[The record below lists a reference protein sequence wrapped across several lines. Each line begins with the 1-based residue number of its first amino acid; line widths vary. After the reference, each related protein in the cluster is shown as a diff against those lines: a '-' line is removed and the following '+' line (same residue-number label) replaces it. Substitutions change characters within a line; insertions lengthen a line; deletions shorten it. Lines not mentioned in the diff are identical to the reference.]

1 MNQIFAN
8 STAFGFVLT
17 LIAYGIG
24 VYLKKKLHYQIF
36 NPILIA
42 IVVIIGFLSFFN
54 VDYENYNSSA
64 QYISYF
70 LTPATVSLAIPLYRQ
85 ISLLKRNLKA
95 IIVGILS
102 GVLSSMVSVWGF
114 SKLFGF
120 THIEY
125 VTLLPKSVTTAI
137 GMGISEELGGLVSIT
152 VATIIITGII
162 GNVFSNIL
170 FKCFNIV
177 EPIAKGLSLGT
188 ASHAIGTSKAM
199 ELGEIEGA
207 MSSLSIV
214 VSGLLTVI
222 IAPLFSNLI

>member
-177 EPIAKGLSLGT
+177 EPISKGLSLGT

>member
-8 STAFGFVLT
+8 STLGFVLT

-24 VYLKKKLHYQIF
+24 VYLKKKLNYPIF

-42 IVVIIGFLSFFN
+42 VVVIIGFLSVFN
-54 VDYENYNSSA
+54 VEYENYNNSA
-64 QYISYF
+64 QYISFF

-85 ISLLKRNLKA
+85 ISLLKKNFKA
-95 IIVGILS
+95 IIISILS
-102 GVLSSMVSVWGF
+102 GVLSSLISVWGF

-137 GMGISEELGGLVSIT
+137 GMGISEELGGIVSIT

-162 GNVFSNIL
+162 GNMFANIL
-170 FKCFNIV
+170 FKIFHIV

-214 VSGLLTVI
+214 VAGLLTVI
-222 IAPLFSNLI
+222 LAPIFSNFL

>member
-177 EPIAKGLSLGT
+177 EPISKGLSLGT

-207 MSSLSIV
+207 MSS
-214 VSGLLTVI
+214 
-222 IAPLFSNLI
+222 